1 MNTSEIRKHFP
12 ALLRQ
17 INNHPVIYLD
27 GPAGTQVP
35 QSVINAIADY
45 YSYSNANTHGHFT
58 TSRETDVLLNETRAL
73 LADFLNAPGP
83 SNISFGANM
92 TTLNFS
98 LSKALVRDMLPGD
111 EIVITDLDHEAN
123 RGPWLN
129 LRQNGIV
136 IRQVA
141 LQKDGTLDY
150 QDFASKVTEKTK
162 LVCVGLASNLFG
174 TLNEIQKITEWARQV
189 GAMVLVDAVHYAP
202 HFSIDVA
209 ALDCDFLLCSA
220 YKFYGPHVGILYSR
234 SGILQS
240 LKTDFLRTQD
250 SEAPYRIETGTL
262 NHASIAGVKAALEF
276 IKSLGD
282 GETHRSQFVDAFR
295 QITVHEWS
303 LARMLAD
310 GIAEL
315 SGFQLWGPPMQKNLR
330 APTISFT
337 VEGKTPAQVCRH
349 LGDQGI
355 NAWDGHFYALK
366 AIESLGLLDQGG
378 VTRMGVVVYNT
389 EDEIQRTLQCLK
401 ELAFD

>member
-1 MNTSEIRKHFP
+1 MNTSEIRDHFP
-12 ALLRQ
+12 ALLRH

-45 YSYSNANTHGHFT
+45 YSHSNANTHGYFT
-58 TSRETDVLLNETRAL
+58 TSRETDGLLDETRAL
-73 LADFLNAPGP
+73 IADFLNAPGP

-98 LSKALVRDMLPGD
+98 LSKALVRDMSPGD
-111 EIVITDLDHEAN
+111 EIVITDLDYEAN

-136 IRQVA
+136 IKQVA
-141 LQKDGTLDY
+141 LQRDGTLDY
-150 QDFASKVTEKTK
+150 EDFASKITSKTK

-174 TLNEIQKITEWARQV
+174 TLNEIKRVTEWARQV
-189 GAMVLVDAVHYAP
+189 GALVLVDAVHYAP

-209 ALDCDFLLCSA
+209 TLDCDFLLCSA
-220 YKFYGPHVGILYSR
+220 YKFYGPHVGILYAR
-234 SGILQS
+234 SGVLQS
-240 LKTDFLRTQD
+240 LQTDFLRTQD
-250 SEAPYRIETGTL
+250 AEAPYRIETGTL

-276 IKSLGD
+276 IKSLGR
-282 GETHRSQFVDAFR
+282 GETNRTQFVDAFH

-303 LARMLAD
+303 LARTLAD

-315 SGFQLWGPPMQKNLR
+315 SGFQLWGPPMDKDLR

-337 VEGKTPAQVCRH
+337 VEGKTPAQVCHH
-349 LGDQGI
+349 LGEHAI

-366 AIESLGLLDQGG
+366 AIESLDLLDQGG

-389 EDEIQRTLQCLK
+389 EDEIRRTLQCLK
-401 ELAFD
+401 ELALN